1 MLYTLLAV
9 SPWAS
14 RGSYLKCFFPS
25 LEGVPS
31 DFEHLLTRL
40 PLRSISLQTISVR
53 FRSGGCGGWVIWGNT
68 PHSPSL
74 INRPHM
80 INRPHTAFKCY
91 WGHWK
96 WILVQPNTHQIGWL
110 IAAVVAMTLQ
120 RAFSVTSKAPLHWTD
135 GSVTFSASHRH
146 SRLFQRSQIWAHQ
159 PKAQIYAGFMFI
171 SCVSWN
177 KQSSSACCF
186 SSVVFFLII
195 KASSLLRLLLEL
207 CVVFIWPPAWGDAN
221 LRFLSLLTWIFA
233 ILWTGRNDGLLFLF
247 EWLIDYCHIADYNI

>member
-80 INRPHTAFKCY
+80 INRPHTAWKCY

-146 SRLFQRSQIWAHQ
+146 SRLFQDLKFGLIN
-159 PKAQIYAGFMFI
+159 PKHRFTLV
-171 SCVSWN
+171 SCSFLVCLGTN
-177 KQSSSACCF
+177 NPLLLVAFPQLC
-186 SSVVFFLII
+186 FFLII
-195 KASSLLRLLLEL
+195 KTSSLLRLLLEL